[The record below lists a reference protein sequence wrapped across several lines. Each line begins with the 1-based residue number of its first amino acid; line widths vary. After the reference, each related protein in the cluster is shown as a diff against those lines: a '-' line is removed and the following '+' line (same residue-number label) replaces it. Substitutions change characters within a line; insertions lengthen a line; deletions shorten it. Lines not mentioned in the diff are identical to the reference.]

1 MEALVLGAAAG
12 GGFPQWNCG
21 CANCVRARAGDPAA
35 RGRTQ
40 AGVAVSAGRGWL
52 LVGASPDLRA
62 QILANPCLAPASGTR
77 ASPIGGVV
85 LVSADVDGIAG
96 LLVLREGHRFR
107 VFAPAPIL
115 DVLAGNGIFASL
127 DPALV
132 KRVEIG
138 VGADIDTGLGLSLRL
153 LAMPGKVALYQEED
167 RRAASAAPAVT
178 YAARI
183 EAGGRVCVVAPACAR
198 VTDDVLAVLA
208 DADVLFFDGTL
219 FADDEM
225 IRAGLSAKTG
235 QRMGHVSVSGE
246 EGAIAR
252 LACLHARRVFFHVNN
267 SNPMLIDDAPERAQV
282 EAAGWEVAYDG
293 MRIVL

>member
-21 CANCVRARAGDPAA
+21 CANCARARAGDPAA
-35 RGRTQ
+35 QPRTQ
-40 AGVAVSAGRGWL
+40 ASVAVSAGQGWL
-52 LVGASPDLRA
+52 LVGASPDLRQ
-62 QILANPCLAPASGTR
+62 QILANPCLAPPAGTR

-115 DVLAGNGIFASL
+115 AVLAGNGVFASL

-132 KRVEIG
+132 ERVEIAVG
-138 VGADIDTGLGLSLRL
+138 VPVDTGLGLSLRL
-153 LAMPGKVALYQEED
+153 LAMPGKVPLYQEED
-167 RRAASAAPAVT
+167 RAADAAEAAVT

-183 EAGGRVCVVAPACAR
+183 EARGRVCVVAPACAR
-198 VTDDVLAVLA
+198 ITGDVLAALA
-208 DADVLFFDGTL
+208 DADTVFFDGTL

-225 IRAGLSAKTG
+225 IRAGLSGKTG
-235 QRMGHVSVSGE
+235 QRMGHVSVSGA
-246 EGAIAR
+246 EGTLAR
-252 LACLHARRVFFHVNN
+252 LAGLRARRVFFHVNN
-267 SNPMLIDDAPERAQV
+267 SNPMLIDGGPERAIV
-282 EAAGWEVAYDG
+282 EAAGWEVAFDG